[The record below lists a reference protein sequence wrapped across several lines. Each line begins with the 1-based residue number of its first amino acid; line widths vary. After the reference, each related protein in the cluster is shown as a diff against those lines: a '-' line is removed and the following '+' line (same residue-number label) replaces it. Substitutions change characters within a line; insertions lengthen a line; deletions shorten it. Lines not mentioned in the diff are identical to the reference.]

1 MKLRELERAATA
13 LYEAGT
19 SVHLVGPPGVGK
31 SDIMPRV
38 QQILSAKYGEEF
50 GLVCELATIR
60 DPTDIGGFCMPAKG
74 ADGSKPI
81 AFYTRSP
88 LMPTAEYLA
97 KHPRGF
103 FFVDERNQ
111 SDPLMQK
118 ALAPVT
124 LWKQFGTDKLP
135 EGWRVWSASNRVSDG
150 AGVVKALTHLVNRER
165 IINIEPDVGSWA
177 VWAEEQGI
185 HPMYIAFAKQR
196 PGVVFTDEV
205 PKHGKSFCTPR
216 SFVSASRL
224 HSQLAGLDGAGNISM
239 DLPSDAITSELIAG
253 DVGEAAA
260 AEMFAFFKLNEHLP
274 TIEEIKADPM
284 KAKCPGPERLDA
296 AFAAA
301 QIIVHFAD
309 AKNID
314 KLWKYV
320 ERLPKELQTS
330 TAQALIP
337 KSGSILLNSPALTK
351 WMSENRALINA
362 SGR

>member
-1 MKLRELERAATA
+1 
-13 LYEAGT
+13 
-19 SVHLVGPPGVGK
+19 
-31 SDIMPRV
+31 
-38 QQILSAKYGEEF
+38 
-50 GLVCELATIR
+50 
-60 DPTDIGGFCMPAKG
+60 
-74 ADGSKPI
+74 
-81 AFYTRSP
+81 
-88 LMPTAEYLA
+88 
-97 KHPRGF
+97 
-103 FFVDERNQ
+103 
-111 SDPLMQK
+111 
-118 ALAPVT
+118 

-224 HSQLAGLDGAGNISM
+224 HSQLAGLDAAGNISM

-274 TIEEIKADPM
+274 TIEEIKADPL